1 MHGNFSE
8 WYEGLS
14 LGQDDSYLESRW
26 AAVESVVEDATKET
40 LEELVRL
47 AFRTKPANDVAELR
61 AKFAGEIA
69 PPGDEELAVLAG
81 AALVWAMHPDDDN
94 SALAAA
100 MIATASCGG
109 LRELKLPIDLVS
121 MSTETNREL
130 SEAARR
136 RPSLD
141 VGKAV
146 ATTLDKTEVANAIK
160 QANEVNVGTGLQALV
175 VTINKALGTVA
186 KRQAA
191 VETEFERYT
200 KLQDEELDI
209 LWWLHGGYSTD
220 FQNDFAEVPAPL
232 RPLGFARELAS
243 LTTVLPGPTAVSALF
258 TRAGVPAAPVQTIVA
273 AVQEMPVAW
282 LDIAL
287 GDLKKDSIS
296 AITTPILFALLRRKE
311 LDGDQGWVAAWSK
324 LTAMAESATLESLPL
339 AEAAYREF
347 VVARLG

>member
-1 MHGNFSE
+1 MHENFSE

-14 LGQDDSYLESRW
+14 LGQDESFLKNRW
-26 AAVESVVEDATKET
+26 AAVESVVGDANREV

-47 AFRTKPANDVAELR
+47 VFRTKPANDVAELR
-61 AKFAGEIA
+61 AKFAGGINT
-69 PPGDEELAVLAG
+69 PGDEELAVLAG
-81 AALVWAMHPDDDN
+81 AALIWAMHPDADC

-100 MIATASCGG
+100 MISSASCRG
-109 LRELKLPIDLVS
+109 LRELRSPMDLVS
-121 MSTETNREL
+121 MATETNREL
-130 SEAARR
+130 SEATRR

-146 ATTLDKTEVANAIK
+146 ATVLDKTEVANAIR
-160 QANEVNVGTGLQALV
+160 QANEVNAGTGLQALIA
-175 VTINKALGTVA
+175 TINKALGTVA

-191 VETEFERYT
+191 VEAAFERYT

-209 LWWLHGGYSTD
+209 LWWLHGGYSAD
-220 FQNDFAEVPAPL
+220 FQNDFDAVPAHL

-243 LTTVLPGPTAVSALF
+243 LTTVLPGPTAVSALL

-273 AVQEMPVAW
+273 AVQDMPVAW

-287 GDLKKDSIS
+287 GDLDKDSIS
-296 AITTPILFALLRRKE
+296 AITTPILFALQRRKE
-311 LDGDQGWVAAWSK
+311 LDGDHGWVAAWSK
-324 LTAMAESATLESLPL
+324 LTSMAENATLESLPL